1 MNRRSL
7 IVLVLGILFS
17 SVALTA
23 QVRTE
28 KPNDFSFD
36 LGGKCILYSLTYQRM
51 LAPAFGLEVGASY
64 IGGGSGEG
72 TAGIMFLSG
81 GGRFYLIN
89 KNASPYLSGGI
100 VWVSAG
106 TNAGPFSDDDASFV
120 YFYASPGFELR
131 MTGGFVF
138 RAGVNFIIKGG
149 FFVWPGISLGVA
161 F

>member
-7 IVLVLGILFS
+7 VFLVLGILLS

-23 QVRTE
+23 QIRAE
-28 KPNDFSFD
+28 KPNDFSFE
-36 LGGKCILYSLTYQRM
+36 LGGRCLIYSLNYQRM

-64 IGGGSGEG
+64 IGGGSEGE
-72 TAGIMFLSG
+72 TAGILFLSG
-81 GGRFYLIN
+81 GGRFYFIN

-100 VWVSAG
+100 VWLSAG
-106 TNAGPFSDDDASFV
+106 TSAGPFSDAASGV

-138 RAGVNFIIKGG
+138 RAGVNFLFEEG
-149 FFVWPGISLGVA
+149 FIVWPGIHLGVA

>member
-1 MNRRSL
+1 MNRRFL
-7 IVLVLGILFS
+7 VVLVLGVLLS

-23 QVRTE
+23 QIRTE
-28 KPNDFSFD
+28 KPNDFSFE
-36 LGGKCILYSLTYQRM
+36 LGGKCILYSLSYQRM

-64 IGGGSGEG
+64 IGGGAEGE
-72 TAGIMFLSG
+72 TAGILFLSG

-100 VWVSAG
+100 VWVSG
-106 TNAGPFSDDDASFV
+106 LTSAGPFEGDSGV
-120 YFYASPGFELR
+120 YFYISPGFELR

-138 RAGVNFIIKGG
+138 RAGVNFLVKSG